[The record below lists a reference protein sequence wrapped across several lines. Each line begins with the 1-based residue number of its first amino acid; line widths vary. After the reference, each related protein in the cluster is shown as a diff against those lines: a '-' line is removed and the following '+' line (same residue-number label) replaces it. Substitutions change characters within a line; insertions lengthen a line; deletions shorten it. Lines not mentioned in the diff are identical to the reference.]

1 MGRKENLNNAKQ
13 IYQKVMNDISTDKE
27 QWKEFLEFSSK
38 FYKYSFTENLLMF
51 GQDKDIT
58 MCATLPEWN
67 SIGRWVK
74 PKRKSIKILRDTEND
89 VQLDYVFD
97 VKDTYARRDIPNAY
111 TDERLETFK
120 WKATEE
126 EVIKILSEYL
136 HFENIDKLETI
147 VAGYMATAIDDS
159 GLLLNLSEEEENLV
173 LKPEFLELLIKST
186 TYQIATR
193 AGIEIKDKERIFTEY
208 EEMANPIAMNIVG
221 NCVNHSSAELLKII
235 EYKVK
240 QIKKEELK
248 NGVRKIWND
257 SEEEFKGDVSNEIQP
272 INDRNNIDGEIGG
285 ERTRDIETER
295 DNREESERTKSSTEN
310 ERIYRDGEIQPDD
323 RGISGGTT
331 TTNVGRENLIKENRE
346 VEKTTSFS
354 LPKNNVSD
362 ELIDKILMDCGN
374 TQGGEEKAKE
384 LIRDDLISKKD
395 KIIGIRNIYGDSG
408 VSTDEYKWESKAK
421 GLTIEDKNQNKITL
435 SWAEVLTRTSKV
447 LKLENEQLGFDT
459 FFNLAYQED
468 EIIPKEDNSK
478 YDFINDLIGEKI
490 TLNGR
495 EYKISKLDIDKKEIE
510 IYDHSIKGW
519 YPLFNLMNLDEFV
532 AQYTREHGIKQD
544 EEDITQEKANY
555 EMPTII
561 QENRN
566 LKQRTIDNINAIKLL
581 NKIEIE
587 NRLATISEQEVLA
600 KFTGW
605 GGLSKVFGSA
615 EWEMQRN
622 ELKEILSEEDYADA
636 QASTIN
642 AFYTNA
648 TIIDGIYAGL
658 SRLGFKGGNILEPS
672 ARNRK
677 FSWKNLLE

>member
-257 SEEEFKGDVSNEIQP
+257 SEEKFKGDVSNEIQS

-310 ERIYRDGEIQPDD
+310 ERIYRDGEIQSDD
-323 RGISGGTT
+323 RGISGGTI
-331 TTNVGRENLIKENRE
+331 TTNVGRENLIEENRE
-346 VEKTTSFS
+346 VEK
-354 LPKNNVSD
+354 
-362 ELIDKILMDCGN
+362 M
-374 TQGGEEKAKE
+374 
-384 LIRDDLISKKD
+384 
-395 KIIGIRNIYGDSG
+395 Y
-408 VSTDEYKWESKAK
+408 
-421 GLTIEDKNQNKITL
+421 
-435 SWAEVLTRTSKV
+435 
-447 LKLENEQLGFDT
+447 
-459 FFNLAYQED
+459 
-468 EIIPKEDNSK
+468 
-478 YDFINDLIGEKI
+478 
-490 TLNGR
+490 
-495 EYKISKLDIDKKEIE
+495 
-510 IYDHSIKGW
+510 
-519 YPLFNLMNLDEFV
+519 
-532 AQYTREHGIKQD
+532 
-544 EEDITQEKANY
+544 
-555 EMPTII
+555 
-561 QENRN
+561 
-566 LKQRTIDNINAIKLL
+566 
-581 NKIEIE
+581 
-587 NRLATISEQEVLA
+587 
-600 KFTGW
+600 
-605 GGLSKVFGSA
+605 
-615 EWEMQRN
+615 
-622 ELKEILSEEDYADA
+622 
-636 QASTIN
+636 
-642 AFYTNA
+642 
-648 TIIDGIYAGL
+648 
-658 SRLGFKGGNILEPS
+658 
-672 ARNRK
+672 
-677 FSWKNLLE
+677 